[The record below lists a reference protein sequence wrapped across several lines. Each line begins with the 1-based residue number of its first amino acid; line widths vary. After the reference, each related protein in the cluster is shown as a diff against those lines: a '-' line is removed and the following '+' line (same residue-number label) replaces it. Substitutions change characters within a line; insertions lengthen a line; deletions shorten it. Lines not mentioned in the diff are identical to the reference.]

1 MKKLAI
7 FLIVALMMGSL
18 ANADVDLDN
27 LKVAHIAAMKYHG
40 QGDLL
45 AQKDSKMI
53 YLACGKDVASGF
65 YSTNMATG
73 YVENDKAKMYWTI
86 ENKVGYIIVAIYLK
100 HNGVDYQRSFQL
112 SEKEGELV
120 LKDLNWKSGTR
131 VDVDWDCIKKKF
143 PGCALSCISCN
154 WVLCL
159 YCVGDAA
166 WKCVDWW

>member
-1 MKKLAI
+1 MKKLAV
-7 FLIVALMMGSL
+7 FLAVSLML
-18 ANADVDLDN
+18 ATFVTADVDIDK
-27 LKVAHIAAMKYHG
+27 LKAAHIAAMKYHG

-45 AQKDSKMI
+45 LQKDNKMI

-65 YSTNMATG
+65 YSPNMATG

-86 ENKVGYIIVAIYLK
+86 ERKLNYIIVVVFLK
-100 HNGVDYQRSFQL
+100 INGADYQRSFQL

-131 VDVDWDCIKKKF
+131 IDVDWDCIKKKF
-143 PGCALSCISCN
+143 PSCALTCLGN
-154 WVLCL
+154 WVMCL
-159 YCVGDAA
+159 ACIGEAA